1 MTDLSE
7 LLHHKISQSGPLS
20 ISRYLQD
27 CLMHPEGGY
36 YQRQAV
42 FGTEGDFITAPEIS
56 QIFGE
61 MLAAFHAHIHTLFGN
76 PSDVICFEAGPGKGT
91 LAADM
96 VRTYHALSPTLATAP
111 LYLLEEASL
120 RRAEQQQAL
129 GKVTPIFINDL
140 SDLPPKPLFGVANE
154 FFDALGVDQI
164 IWQAD
169 QTNHPHSGKWHHR
182 LIDSDGQ
189 AFSFVIG
196 PALNED
202 ELADYAP
209 LPDHP
214 ETGDILE
221 VSRLSQHMIAKLA
234 HHIAHYGGALLIIDY
249 GKTDHHGDS
258 LQAVRHHKPVDILTH
273 QGDADMTHW
282 VDFARL
288 AKTASDHQARLIGPV
303 PQGRFLLELGIGAR
317 AEDLRQTNHKKTD
330 DHAPA
335 DNAPADHA
343 PDANNDRQL
352 LAAIDRLVSPAH
364 MGQAFKIALLV
375 PQGEGL
381 PPGFSSLDQKGPSA

>member
-1 MTDLSE
+1 MTDLSK
-7 LLHHKISQSGPLS
+7 LLHHKISQSGPTS
-20 ISRYLQD
+20 ISCYLQD
-27 CLMHPEGGY
+27 CLMHPDGGY
-36 YQRQAV
+36 YQRQTV

-61 MLAAFHAHIHTLFGN
+61 MLAAFHAHIHSLFGN

-96 VRTYHALSPTLATAP
+96 MRTYRSLSATLATAP

-120 RRAEQQQAL
+120 RRAEQQQSL
-129 GKVTPIFINDL
+129 GDVTPIFINDL

-164 IWQAD
+164 IWQSDDRDNANSGT
-169 QTNHPHSGKWHHR
+169 QKSGKWHHR
-182 LIDSDGQ
+182 LIDSDGE

-196 PALNED
+196 PALNDD

-214 ETGDILE
+214 ESGDILE
-221 VSRLSQHMIAKLA
+221 VSRLSQQIIAKLA
-234 HHIAHYGGALLIIDY
+234 HHIAHYGGALLVIDY
-249 GKTDHHGDS
+249 GKTDNHGDS

-282 VDFARL
+282 VDFAAL
-288 AKTASDHQARLIGPV
+288 ANTASDHHARLIGPV

-317 AEDLRQTNHKKTD
+317 AEDLRQTNRNKSD
-330 DHAPA
+330 DQ
-335 DNAPADHA
+335 A
-343 PDANNDRQL
+343 PDADHDRQL

-381 PPGFSSLDQKGPSA
+381 PPGFSSLDPTGAVA